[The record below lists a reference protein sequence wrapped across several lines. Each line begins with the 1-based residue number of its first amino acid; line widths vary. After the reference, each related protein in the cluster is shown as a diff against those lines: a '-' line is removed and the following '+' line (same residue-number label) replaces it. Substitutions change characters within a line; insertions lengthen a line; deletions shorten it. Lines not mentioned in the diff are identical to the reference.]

1 MKKLEELNARGAT
14 RSLRRFVVLIWLL
27 APAIFCMTAVID
39 LRSWHD
45 SGRLYGVASCISCFT
60 AIMLA
65 TVNMRLNRRALLG
78 VSRDDVARTLYAK
91 PYVELNEMQ
100 RDRVIWRLRQEYK
113 KGDRALDEREVV
125 MRREAERRAYRI
137 LRVTL
142 AVLIVAYWAVCL
154 CAPIGQMRVGL
165 LIGAVAFSGIALFV
179 VALPEVIGLWIEPD
193 AAGEPEIAD
202 GNDA

>member
-1 MKKLEELNARGAT
+1 MQRSGWMKKLEELNARGAT

-137 LRVTL
+137 LRVTR
-142 AVLIVAYWAVCL
+142 CL
-154 CAPIGQMRVGL
+154 WSRCRRSSACGL
-165 LIGAVAFSGIALFV
+165 NRTLQASRR
-179 VALPEVIGLWIEPD
+179 LPTGTMHD
-193 AAGEPEIAD
+193 ASAS
-202 GNDA
+202 